1 MVKKFILFP
10 RNIVLHGRVKY
21 FFYITQHLSILCF
34 SYFSTLIIGTRVN
47 INCRE
52 PEDISWLKISPVFAL
67 NYLGTLETVNFII
80 SSLRETF
87 VLARVGNR
95 NFSSLSQY
103 CGRCTYY
110 LRRSW
115 KRAKMPLNGHLRKPK
130 TLLSPTVSLSFHE
143 AKKALPM
150 LLLPCPYPVFPPF
163 SCNFSFLWFSY
174 LREIGNAFHVF
185 LHYCSL
191 AWLTIAT
198 MLRLI
203 VRVIVSSP
211 SASTVIKYFV
221 STSVHASSSR
231 FRKMRLWQ
239 FCLGSSL
246 FVIYGCCFR

>member
-1 MVKKFILFP
+1 MFFLHNATFIYRLFLIFL
-10 RNIVLHGRVKY
+10 NSDYWQQGLILIA
-21 FFYITQHLSILCF
+21 ITGKGGS
-34 SYFSTLIIGTRVN
+34 S
-47 INCRE
+47 
-52 PEDISWLKISPVFAL
+52 EDLSWLISPVFAL
-67 NYLGTLETVNFII
+67 NYLATLETVNFII
-80 SSLRETF
+80 SSLRETL

-103 CGRCTYY
+103 CGRCTYC

-115 KRAKMPLNGHLRKPK
+115 NRAKMSLNGHLRKPK

-143 AKKALPM
+143 VEKALPM
-150 LLLPCPYPVFPPF
+150 LLVHPPL
-163 SCNFSFLWFSY
+163 SFLPLCFPY
-174 LREIGNAFHVF
+174 GNAHFPAIFPSDDFRTSEKSGTLSIDDIF
-185 LHYCSL
+185 LHYCSST
-191 AWLTIAT
+191 WLTIAT

-239 FCLGSSL
+239 FCLGSGL

>member
-34 SYFSTLIIGTRVN
+34 SYFSTLIIGTRIN
-47 INCRE
+47 INYRE

-130 TLLSPTVSLSFHE
+130 NALVSYRLIIVSRSKKGVANASPPLSLPRVSPISPQFFLPMIFVPQRNRERFPRFFALLFIGMVDHRDDVEANCTCNCVITVSQH
-143 AKKALPM
+143 
-150 LLLPCPYPVFPPF
+150 
-163 SCNFSFLWFSY
+163 
-174 LREIGNAFHVF
+174 RH
-185 LHYCSL
+185 
-191 AWLTIAT
+191 
-198 MLRLI
+198 
-203 VRVIVSSP
+203 
-211 SASTVIKYFV
+211 
-221 STSVHASSSR
+221 
-231 FRKMRLWQ
+231 
-239 FCLGSSL
+239 
-246 FVIYGCCFR
+246 

>member
-1 MVKKFILFP
+1 MK
-10 RNIVLHGRVKY
+10 R
-21 FFYITQHLSILCF
+21 S
-34 SYFSTLIIGTRVN
+34 
-47 INCRE
+47 
-52 PEDISWLKISPVFAL
+52 
-67 NYLGTLETVNFII
+67 
-80 SSLRETF
+80 F

-95 NFSSLSQY
+95 NFSSLSQH

-130 TLLSPTVSLSFHE
+130 TLCLLPSHYPFHE
-143 AKKALPM
+143 VKKGVADASRTSSPA
-150 LLLPCPYPVFPPF
+150 PCFVWKHIFPQFFPPPIF
-163 SCNFSFLWFSY
+163 RVLQRN
-174 LREIGNAFHVF
+174 RERFPSMIFFFFFF

-191 AWLTIAT
+191 AWSTIAT

-239 FCLGSSL
+239 FCLGGSL
-246 FVIYGCCFR
+246 FVIYGSCFR